1 MIVRPKL
8 VDGKVL
14 SACLSIQK
22 GDPGERGLQ
31 GEQGIPGSIGPQ
43 GIQGPA
49 GTVGTIIGSYSTLA
63 ALQAAIPTGKPGEF
77 YYVAPDLY
85 VWDSV
90 NSVWK
95 NVGAIAG
102 PQGVQGLQGIPG
114 AAGKDAFV
122 PRFWQFT
129 MNAASAGS
137 ATADGVLPFDTLS
150 YSTGEDDVKLNT
162 ANKLI
167 TIKPGRYM
175 CIVSFMTSGATG
187 SAPTVTALRRKVGD
201 SAFTRIPM
209 LNISG
214 NAGPVTLS
222 FVVNYT
228 DTYEVGI
235 GCNNGTITW
244 NTNTPQA
251 RLMITR
257 VA

>member
-1 MIVRPKL
+1 MKTSCITTDPVTRKMAKKFLPDSPDYATTEELNALALEIKSL
-8 VDGKVL
+8 ITAEGVTDEKVQAL
-14 SACLSIQK
+14 AN
-22 GDPGERGLQ
+22 
-31 GEQGIPGSIGPQ
+31 
-43 GIQGPA
+43 A
-49 GTVGTIIGSYSTLA
+49 LA
-63 ALQAAIPTGKPGEF
+63 AIQYKETDPTVPDWAKQPQKPTYTAAE
-77 YYVAPDLY
+77 
-85 VWDSV
+85 
-90 NSVWK
+90 
-95 NVGAIAG
+95 VGAATAA
-102 PQGVQGLQGIPG
+102 QGAKADTALQT
-114 AAGKDAFV
+114 AFT

-129 MNAASAGS
+129 MNATTAGS
-137 ATADGVLPFDTLS
+137 ATQDGVLPFDTLS

-175 CIVSFMTSGATG
+175 CTASFMTSGATG
-187 SAPTVTALRRKVGD
+187 TAPTVTALRRKVGD

-214 NAGPVTLS
+214 NAGPVTVS
-222 FVVNYT
+222 FVVNYA

-251 RLMITR
+251 RLLIMR